1 MSKILNINQAI
12 RISRKIHDQNKTVV
26 LTGGCFDILHIGH
39 IQFLKNAKKNGDYLF
54 VLLESDETVRKL
66 KGSKRPINNQKD
78 RAQILSAVKYMDYV
92 VLLPQM
98 NFNKDYDDLVYKLS
112 PNIIAV
118 TQNSPQIVHNLRQA
132 KKINAKV
139 LQVTKKIEDKSTTNL
154 AKLIAQ
160 NF

>member
-1 MSKILNINQAI
+1 VSKILNINQAI

-39 IQFLKNAKKNGDYLF
+39 IQFLKNAKKSGDLLF
-54 VLLESDETVRKL
+54 VLLESDSNVTKL
-66 KGSKRPINNQKD
+66 KGKERPINSQKD
-78 RAQILSAVKYMDYV
+78 RAQILSVIKYVDYV
-92 VLLPQM
+92 VLLSNM
-98 NFNKDYDDLVYKLS
+98 ESNTDYDELVYALK
-112 PNIIAV
+112 PDIIAV
-118 TQNSPQIVHNLRQA
+118 TENSPQIVHNLRQA